1 MAAVTANQ
9 ITLMQGAGRLTRS
22 KASNVNLYA
31 GTLAFFDASTG
42 YIVADDNA
50 GANAFAGVVYQQ
62 CDNSGGSAGDLEV
75 ELYTD
80 GIFRL
85 TGSSFT
91 QATNGD
97 LVYAIDNYTI
107 QASSSS
113 ASKVGRVVNY
123 VSATVVDVLINIHG

>member
-9 ITLMQGAGRLTRS
+9 ITLMQFAGNLIRS

-42 YIVADDNA
+42 FVVADDNG
-50 GANAFAGVVYQQ
+50 GANAFAGIVYQQ
-62 CDNSGGSAGDLEV
+62 CDNSAGSAGDKEV
-75 ELYTD
+75 ELYTE
-80 GIFRL
+80 GVFRL

-91 QATNGD
+91 QASNGD
-97 LVYAIDNYTI
+97 LMYAVDNYTI

-113 ASKVGRVVNY
+113 ATLVGRAVNF
-123 VSATVVDVLINIHG
+123 VSATQLDVKISV

>member
-9 ITLMQGAGRLTRS
+9 ITLMQAAGRLTRS
-22 KASNVNLYA
+22 KAAAVNLYA

-42 YIVADDNA
+42 YITNDDNA
-50 GANAFAGVVYQQ
+50 GANAFAGIVYQQ

-107 QASSSS
+107 QASSTS